1 MKDFKSWDESFY
13 TEDYDQ
19 EMLNFINSNYSVD
32 YVNGWNVQ
40 TSLCQRGGEFFVSR
54 HRGYDK
60 MISQELT
67 KEEFKRKIGMIVE
80 EEKFAGKNAF
90 SKSDL
95 VDGMVVEIR
104 VPFGGISL
112 YLVKGDLLLSK
123 TGHNHLEDYQED
135 LTLTEGVSEWDIV
148 KVYTVNTF
156 RSLTLEHLNKT
167 LIWERPPEKTQ
178 SQLKIEAL
186 QQKMESLQEE
196 MNILQKSIE
205 SGE

>member
-32 YVNGWNVQ
+32 YVNGWKVQ

-54 HRGYDK
+54 RNGYDK
-60 MISQELT
+60 MISRELT
-67 KEEFKRKIGMIVE
+67 KEEFKRKIGMVIE
-80 EEKFAGKNAF
+80 EEKVADKDAF

-95 VDGMVVEIR
+95 IDGMFVMCRNGDV
-104 VPFGGISL
+104 FLKLGNTLNSL
-112 YLVKGDLLLSK
+112 TGYLDLEVYSNTLLD
-123 TGHNHLEDYQED
+123 EDSEED
-135 LTLTEGVSEWDIV
+135 WDIV
-148 KVYTVNTF
+148 EVYQIEGKECTIS
-156 RSLTLEHLNKT
+156 RMLEEKHGLKS
-167 LIWERPPEKTQ
+167 IWKRPLEKTQ
-178 SQLKIEAL
+178 PQLKLEDL
-186 QQKMESLQEE
+186 QQKMEALQEE